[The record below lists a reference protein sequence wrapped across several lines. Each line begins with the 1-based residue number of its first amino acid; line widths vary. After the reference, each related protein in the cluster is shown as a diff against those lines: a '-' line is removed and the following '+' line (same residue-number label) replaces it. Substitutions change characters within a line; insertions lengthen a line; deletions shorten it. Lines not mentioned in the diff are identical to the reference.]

1 MSVTPGP
8 VAMPPWMANGRSST
22 VPGSNT
28 VSMWPMHRSVG
39 PPGSAPGSSPMT
51 VSPRSWSFSCDVTVK
66 PRIRSRSAVQR
77 PMASTP
83 AFV

>member
-8 VAMPPWMANGRSST
+8 VAMPSAIANGRAAA

-28 VSMWPMHRSVG
+28 VSMWPMHSSVG
-39 PPGSAPGSSPMT
+39 PSGSLPSISAIT
-51 VSPRSWSFSCDVTVK
+51 VSPRPSSLGCVVTVA
-66 PRIRSRSAVQR
+66 PRVRRRSPVQR
-77 PMASTP
+77 PTSSTP